1 MAVSDFLVS
10 LTTWPLYLTDKIRG
24 SVLQGLKDL
33 SGTSVSEV
41 RSYFG
46 LVSQIVPILSLVLI
60 AVDRFIATVF
70 LLCDHAQVLR
80 RSTNYY
86 SVNMAVSDFLV
97 SLTTWPLYLTDKIRG
112 SVLQGLKDLSGTSVS
127 EVRSY
132 FGLVSQIVPI
142 LSLVLIAVDR
152 FIATVFPLCDHAQV
166 LRRSTN
172 YYSVNMAVSD
182 FLVSLTTWPLYL
194 TDEIR
199 GSLLQV

>member
-1 MAVSDFLVS
+1 MKLITSI
-10 LTTWPLYLTDKIRG
+10 KIIIIIIIIT
-24 SVLQGLKDL
+24 LK
-33 SGTSVSEV
+33 T
-41 RSYFG
+41 
-46 LVSQIVPILSLVLI
+46 
-60 AVDRFIATVF
+60 
-70 LLCDHAQVLR
+70 QVLR